1 MSGGG
6 LEAKAASWARESRTV
21 INGVEFQFRKLL
33 AMDAY
38 DILEDIRV
46 SVNGQVI
53 ATAMASMDAGGGVTP
68 QKIGMAFA
76 ALPRVIGKTEL
87 ARIRAKL
94 FTCVDFR
101 LQDAKRDSM
110 APIISDLTN
119 DEPKAFGAAGPLAVY
134 QVLAR
139 SLAVN
144 FTEHFSD
151 LLSALDL
158 GAEDTPATPIQH

>member
-6 LEAKAASWARESRTV
+6 LEAAAASWARESRAV

-38 DILEDIRV
+38 DVLEDIRV

-68 QKIGMAFA
+68 QKIGMALA

-87 ARIRAKL
+87 ARIRAKM

-101 LQDAKRDSM
+101 IQSSKRDSM
-110 APIISDLTN
+110 APIISDITN
-119 DEPKAFGAAGPLAVY
+119 DEPKAFGAAGPIAVY

-144 FTEHFSD
+144 FTEHFTE
-151 LLSALDL
+151 LLSGL
-158 GAEDTPATPIQH
+158 GPEQESTPATNIRH